1 MTKHLQARPM
11 IIVNADDWG
20 RSTAET
26 DAALKCHRGRRI
38 TSVTSM
44 TFMPDSARAAE
55 LALAHD
61 VMAGLHLNFSQPFGD
76 RATPTRLA
84 ARQERVCGFMNAHK
98 YAFLVYNP
106 ALHSDILYSYQAQA
120 EEFCRLYG
128 KPPSHVDGHHHKHL
142 CSNVLLGNVI
152 PAGQKL
158 RRSFYFWPGEKS
170 WVNRA
175 YRGLTDRLLARRYR
189 LAEYFFALSPCLQG
203 DRLSKVLDLAKTH
216 SVEVMTHPVNPNEL
230 DYLMSE
236 TFVSQLARLECGT
249 YSAL

>member
-1 MTKHLQARPM
+1 M

-26 DAALKCHRGRRI
+26 DAALACHRGGRI
-38 TSVTSM
+38 TSVTAM
-44 TFMPDSARAAE
+44 TFMPDSARAAQ
-55 LALAHD
+55 LALAND
-61 VMAGLHLNFSQPFGD
+61 VVAGLHLNFSQPFGD
-76 RATPTRLA
+76 PATPARLA
-84 ARQERVCGFMNAHK
+84 ARQERICRFMNAHK

-106 ALHSDILYSYQAQA
+106 ALRNDILYSYQAQE

-142 CSNVLLGNVI
+142 CSNVLLGDVI

-158 RRSFYFWPGEKS
+158 RRSFHFWPGEKS
-170 WVNRA
+170 RTNRA
-175 YRGLTDRLLARRYR
+175 WRGLTDRLLARRYR

-216 SVEVMTHPVNPNEL
+216 SVEVMTHPVKPDEREH
-230 DYLMSE
+230 LMSE
-236 TFVSQLARLECGT
+236 TFVSQLARLKRGT